1 MNSKWEEKLLLLCVI
16 KEGFKVFSAFLGKNQ
31 EKCVC
36 VCVCEVGHRRRCVAF
51 ITSITCI
58 QMVCQFKFLSGP

>member
-36 VCVCEVGHRRRCVAF
+36 VCVKLDTGGDALPLLL
-51 ITSITCI
+51 
-58 QMVCQFKFLSGP
+58 Q